1 MNVDNDKT
9 PGPSKQTM
17 QSMKEEPLPN
27 KPQVSRPRP
36 VLPEIKKVDERKENN
51 GPLTGG
57 SNYMRNDDRASAG
70 LGPMT
75 SGTMQSD
82 LRGSQSLSE
91 ASKGF
96 VGTGQNSPVAGQST
110 AGANQSSLWSM
121 ENVPG
126 ILGLSKLNNDNAKQ
140 PSRVDANAM
149 ASKPSFVNA
158 GPGMQAPVNSAQGM
172 QIASKPSVEN
182 TGLGMHVPAGSTSN
196 QKLTGPQVN
205 GFKVSTSEPTPKVP
219 MLINITFPKFLQTK
233 NDSMIQI
240 MVGDDKP
247 DDKGKAVMPQESNFK
262 PVVNFTG
269 KTGHILTASEEFF
282 NDKEDRT
289 DRLNEGKSIEQP
301 AKFIDSSDSKLGYQ
315 MSDFVNDNT
324 QTPEQQLKSDHVK
337 GTAKSD
343 RIDNKENSARL
354 IASEE
359 TAPPKL
365 MFEDRK
371 GKDNKNKDDSETY
384 LKIAKKLMHNG
395 DPASNDD
402 YFIPKQLE
410 SDGTSTYARERNEP
424 DYGFTDETIK
434 VNNTYK
440 SHDSGVLSTRNIT
453 NKGNL
458 SAIGSPIFGNNT
470 SVNFKPDNFKLLTT
484 NSSVLVPMHQLNVSA
499 GNQTLKLPNPADDKQ
514 SFRPEFHNESSP
526 QDALMSYENSPH
538 QKLENSLKDGSPASF
553 RPEVE
558 SNDIGS
564 KEFTTINEKIALKE
578 DKNSTL
584 INRIVTNTN
593 PGGTSNEKSGPL
605 ANGDKLEPVEEKH
618 LTSQEFRG
626 HKLENDWEI
635 KPASSEDYG
644 HKNKQES
651 HDEYQNVINNKKFV
665 KLIDF
670 AEIADHSIEK
680 KKQHHGR
687 VSDSKFV
694 NLEKQILAQ
703 EDNIFKKRPVAKMTQ
718 QERKLKESKGLN
730 GPGSNSER
738 DEGNMEKSKEA
749 EFSFSSSIEEHHKLG
764 LHGVELLP
772 DRNGGKSTED
782 NLKSGRN
789 HEEESSEFISPKEEK
804 ESKSVG
810 SSPTKMVDQKL
821 SDSVERGTHFAATS
835 QKTLGRLDNEHLG
848 SQEVVGLENHDRS
861 SHGVTKENSGNNRLY
876 LPDNASSKQNGPSAK
891 LEQEGVQASKSKS
904 TEHRE
909 QVGYQVQSNDVG
921 NVDKISGGKSEG
933 REQSKFLVSDRQNH
947 NSPAGNIPAQDGA
960 KKNNDGTEFNSPET
974 NNQKSFDSGSEKET
988 RPNEHQSNQNSLAYD
1003 KTSNVAENDVEGIVD
1018 KVSQKLP
1025 SFHNVRVSGNKDVK
1039 ENDNITTISVG
1050 NGFINIRYEK
1060 PELHR
1065 NDKQEAKF
1073 YSHVSASN
1081 SEFAKPVVNRF
1092 HSQINPGIKDTED
1105 LIASHKGHPNI
1116 ENEERTGLRETQ
1128 ESGLVSVHGEK
1139 SGHKSFSPVID
1150 KENDHHF
1157 VIQIRPTHSFHG
1169 SSSDKKEKQ
1178 NDSGEH
1184 DTNSQSSSEN
1194 VVLDRQAMGKSK
1206 SVKFLNKEKD
1216 SNSHESDFSSTKE
1229 RTSKSQEGTTASQD
1243 DSQIDLMKANAQ
1255 SNEKGIKA
1263 SQATSDRTVSRF
1275 NDGQRNTKTLSNADT
1290 NTKEPTL
1297 QPYKGSSSSGNNGH
1311 SILEFT
1317 NKQLKSQ
1324 GVSQALESNKG
1335 PGENQFGTGR
1345 YEHLGFHGR
1354 QESDKF
1360 TKLSGSETSQNGL
1373 NIGTHGT
1380 ENSYDKSLKTEGNT
1394 NLPSSQHSGNIQV
1407 SKSQQDHSGSNLQGR
1422 TGSRILT
1429 KYDDSDFIKDSPNN
1443 ELEKT
1448 SNEDHKASNM
1458 LTREGFSRGRSKDI
1472 GTESKHGSNT
1482 AGHLLTGSLDE
1493 NHHSLE
1499 SRKGKTDAKTDMPI
1513 CKSNCP
1519 KSGSS
1524 IFNPEKIARGEASV
1538 VGLNLQAGFDRFLGF
1553 SKMKSGPALSKT
1565 DEVGAD
1571 SRQHLEGRVNEHSS
1585 FGNELIF
1592 IPQEGK

>member
-1 MNVDNDKT
+1 MNADTDKN

-17 QSMKEEPLPN
+17 QSMKEEHSMKQEPLPDE
-27 KPQVSRPRP
+27 PQVSKPRP

-57 SNYMRNDDRASAG
+57 SSYMRNDDRASAG
-70 LGPMT
+70 LGPLT

-82 LRGSQSLSE
+82 LKGSQSLSE

-96 VGTGQNSPVAGQST
+96 VGTGQNTPVAGQST
-110 AGANQSSLWSM
+110 AGASQSSLGPV

-126 ILGLSKLNNDNAKQ
+126 ILGLSKLNNDNVKQ

-149 ASKPSFVNA
+149 GSKPSFVNA
-158 GPGMQAPVNSAQGM
+158 GPGMQAPVNSGQGM
-172 QIASKPSVEN
+172 QIASKPSVES
-182 TGLGMHVPAGSTSN
+182 TGLGMQVPVGSTSN

-205 GFKVSTSEPTPKVP
+205 GFKVSANEPTPKVP

-247 DDKGKAVMPQESNFK
+247 DDKGKTMMPQESNFK

-282 NDKEDRT
+282 NDKEDRA

-301 AKFIDSSDSKLGYQ
+301 AKFIETIGSKLGYQ
-315 MSDFVNDNT
+315 MSDFVNKNT

-343 RIDNKENSARL
+343 RIDNKGNPAHV
-354 IASEE
+354 IANEE

-424 DYGFTDETIK
+424 DYGFTDESVK
-434 VNNTYK
+434 VNNTDK
-440 SHDSGVLSTRNIT
+440 SHDSGVVSSRNISSQ
-453 NKGNL
+453 GNL
-458 SAIGSPIFGNNT
+458 SAIRNPFSSNNT
-470 SVNFKPDNFKLLTT
+470 SANFKPDNFKLLTT
-484 NSSVLVPMHQLNVSA
+484 NSSVLVPMHQLNVST

-526 QDALMSYENSPH
+526 QAAHIGHEDLPD
-538 QKLENSLKDGSPASF
+538 QKLENGFKGGSHASF

-558 SNDIGS
+558 SNDVGS
-564 KEFTTINEKIALKE
+564 SEFKSINGKMTLKE
-578 DKNSTL
+578 DEHSTS
-584 INRIVTNTN
+584 INRIGTKTD
-593 PGGTSNEKSGPL
+593 PGGTSNEKSGSL
-605 ANGDKLEPVEEKH
+605 ATGDKLEPVEEQH
-618 LTSQEFRG
+618 LTSKEFRS
-626 HKLENDWEI
+626 HKLENDWES

-644 HKNKQES
+644 HKNKQEN
-651 HDEYQNVINNKKFV
+651 HNDNQNIINNEKFV

-687 VSDSKFV
+687 VSDSKFM
-694 NLEKQILAQ
+694 NLEKQVLAQ
-703 EDNIFKKRPVAKMTQ
+703 EDNIFEKKPAVKNVQ
-718 QERKLKESKGLN
+718 QERKLKENQDLS

-749 EFSFSSSIEEHHKLG
+749 EFSFSSNVEEHHKLG
-764 LHGVELLP
+764 LHAVELLP
-772 DRNGGKSTED
+772 ERNSGKSTED

-810 SSPTKMVDQKL
+810 SSPTKIVDHKF
-821 SDSVERGTHFAATS
+821 SDSVERENHFDATS
-835 QKTLGRLDNEHLG
+835 QKTLVRL
-848 SQEVVGLENHDRS
+848 
-861 SHGVTKENSGNNRLY
+861 GVTKENSGNNRLY
-876 LPDNASSKQNGPSAK
+876 SPDNASSKQSRPAAK
-891 LEQEGVQASKSKS
+891 FEQEGGQASQSKT

-909 QVGYQVQSNDVG
+909 QVGYQVQSSDVG
-921 NVDKISGGKSEG
+921 NGDKISAGKSEG
-933 REQSKFLVSDRQNH
+933 REQGKVLLNNEQNH

-960 KKNNDGTEFNSPET
+960 KKNNDGNEFSNPET
-974 NNQKSFDSGSEKET
+974 NNQKYFSSRSGKET
-988 RPNEHQSNQNSLAYD
+988 HFDELHSSQNSLAYD
-1003 KTSNVAENDVEGIVD
+1003 KTSKVAENDVQGIVD

-1025 SFHNVRVSGNKDVK
+1025 SINNVRVSGNKDVK
-1039 ENDNITTISVG
+1039 ENNNITTISVG
-1050 NGFINIRYEK
+1050 NGFINIQYEK

-1065 NDKQEAKF
+1065 NDKEEAKF
-1073 YSHVSASN
+1073 HSHVLASN
-1081 SEFAKPVVNRF
+1081 SEFEKPVVNRF
-1092 HSQINPGIKDTED
+1092 HSQINPGSKNTDD
-1105 LIASHKGHPNI
+1105 LIASHKGHQSI
-1116 ENEERTGLRETQ
+1116 ENEERTGLKEAQ

-1169 SSSDKKEKQ
+1169 SSLDKTDKQ
-1178 NDSGEH
+1178 TDSGEH
-1184 DTNSQSSSEN
+1184 DTNSHSSNEN
-1194 VVLDRQAMGKSK
+1194 FVLDRQGKDKSK
-1206 SVKFLNKEKD
+1206 SVNFLNNEKD
-1216 SNSHESDFSSTKE
+1216 SNSRESSLSSTKD

-1243 DSQIDLMKANAQ
+1243 DSQIDLMEANAQ
-1255 SNEKGIKA
+1255 GNGKSIEA
-1263 SQATSDRTVSRF
+1263 SQGRSDRTVSRF
-1275 NDGQRNTKTLSNADT
+1275 NDGHRNTKTFSNADT
-1290 NTKEPTL
+1290 DTKEPTL
-1297 QPYKGSSSSGNNGH
+1297 QPYKGSSSNGNTGH
-1311 SILEFT
+1311 SVSEFT
-1317 NKQLKSQ
+1317 NNQLKSP
-1324 GVSQALESNKG
+1324 GVSHALESNKG
-1335 PGENQFGTGR
+1335 SGEDQFGTGR
-1345 YEHLGFHGR
+1345 YEHLSFHGR
-1354 QESDKF
+1354 KESDKF
-1360 TKLSGSETSQNGL
+1360 SKLSGSENSQSGS
-1373 NIGTHGT
+1373 NIGTHET
-1380 ENSYDKSLKTEGNT
+1380 ENKYDKSFKTEGNT
-1394 NLPSSQHSGNIQV
+1394 NLPSSQHSGDIQV
-1407 SKSQQDHSGSNLQGR
+1407 SRSQEDHSGSSLQGR
-1422 TGSRILT
+1422 LGNRILT
-1429 KYDDSDFIKDSPNN
+1429 KYDDSDFIKDSPNS
-1443 ELEKT
+1443 ELEKA
-1448 SNEDHKASNM
+1448 SNKNHEASNM
-1458 LTREGFSRGRSKDI
+1458 PAQEGFSKEGSKDTGI
-1472 GTESKHGSNT
+1472 ESKHGSNK
-1482 AGHLLTGSLDE
+1482 AGHLQTGRLDE
-1493 NHHSLE
+1493 NRHASE
-1499 SRKGKTDAKTDMPI
+1499 SRKGKTDTKTETPI

-1519 KSGSS
+1519 KSASS
-1524 IFNPEKIARGEASV
+1524 IFNPGKIARGEASV
-1538 VGLNLQAGFDRFLGF
+1538 VGLNLQSGFDRFSGF
-1553 SKMKSGPALSKT
+1553 SKVKSGPALSNT
-1565 DEVGAD
+1565 DEVGAN
-1571 SRQHLEGRVNEHSS
+1571 SRQHLEGSANEHAS